1 MPDNFVAGLSEA
13 QKRSYP
19 VGVALIPKSAL
30 SSKQTATAAVVASV
44 VGLVTIPVLTVPAML
59 VAGFGWRS
67 APRWTRLTLIA
78 GAILFAAYLVKANPA
93 AHHG

>member
-1 MPDNFVAGLSEA
+1 
-13 QKRSYP
+13 

-44 VGLVTIPVLTVPAML
+44 VGLVTVPVLTVPAML

-67 APRWTRLTLIA
+67 APRWTRMTLIL
-78 GAILFAAYLVKANPA
+78 GAVLFAAYLATVKTPPPHA
-93 AHHG
+93 

>member
-1 MPDNFVAGLSEA
+1 
-13 QKRSYP
+13 

-44 VGLVTIPVLTVPAML
+44 VGLVTVPVLTVPAML

-67 APRWTRLTLIA
+67 APRWTRMTLIL
-78 GAILFAAYLVKANPA
+78 GAVLFAAYLATVKTAPSPHA
-93 AHHG
+93 